1 MPLSS
6 GALASARADFDV
18 AGSRQGRMQHF
29 CDVGRYLPGLCE
41 KLLTLPVHGG
51 RALVLAD
58 MVVAVGQVCY
68 HGPVDLPLGHERLPV
83 VDVDPHVEGEAVGN
97 VLEQHLG
104 IVRAQVDRRIPARA
118 TG

>member
-1 MPLSS
+1 MQLSS

-29 CDVGRYLPGLCE
+29 GDVGGYLPGLRE

-58 MVVAVGQVCY
+58 HGGAVGQGCY
-68 HGPVDLPLGHERLPV
+68 HGQVDLPLGHERFPV
-83 VDVDPHVEGEAVGN
+83 VDVDPHAEGEAIGN

-104 IVRAQVDRRIPARA
+104 IVRAQVDWRIPARA